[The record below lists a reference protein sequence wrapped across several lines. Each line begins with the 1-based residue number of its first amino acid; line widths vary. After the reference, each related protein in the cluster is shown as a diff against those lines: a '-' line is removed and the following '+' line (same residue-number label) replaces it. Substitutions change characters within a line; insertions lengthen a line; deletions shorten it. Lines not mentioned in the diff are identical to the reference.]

1 MEAHCPQCSQ
11 TMKWVAGHYHCEACL
26 RDYRQLA
33 SCPECGQPLQE
44 LKACGAVDYL
54 CQNGHGLISKKKGEF
69 QLSAAVSPHSSTWP
83 VFHRSTSACGAL
95 LSGINSTISVL
106 RVGLV

>member
-11 TMKWVAGHYHCEACL
+11 TMKWVAGYYYCEACQ
-26 RDYRQLA
+26 RDYQQLA

-54 CQNGHGLISKKKGEF
+54 CQNGHGLISKNGF
-69 QLSAAVSPHSSTWP
+69 ISA
-83 VFHRSTSACGAL
+83 
-95 LSGINSTISVL
+95 ISRCKPSLIHLAGFPQIHQRL
-106 RVGLV
+106 RRAAFRD